1 MPASPDYFLDLL
13 ASKATTPATRAVLNE
28 RLQARPNPT
37 PLYFAPEDYA
47 TLRAVCAHLT
57 EKATGDIIASN
68 IDARLAKGET
78 NGWRYDELPDDGTA
92 IKTFLWALRA
102 RGFDEAGEDDR
113 LGLLVD
119 ARDGSLTTLPDG
131 WPAKRFFSDFLGEV
145 VENYAAQPQT
155 QADLNYAGF
164 ADRPGWSKIGL
175 NERHNREPEMRPLL
189 QAGEGEKTNSFSLEL
204 EPFPNRETEWQTIA
218 PDSPG
223 AMRRF
228 SEDEEV
234 DAVVV
239 GTGAGGGPLLARLA
253 AKGLKVVALEAG
265 KWHDPRGFATDER
278 AQNFLF
284 WLDER
289 LSAGKNAVPFG
300 ANNSGIGVGG
310 STIHYT
316 AYTPRALP
324 EDFQLRTDFGVG
336 NDWPISYE
344 ELVPYYDEVEAFI
357 GVSGPSLYPWGPPR
371 KPYPLPPLPLNAG
384 AQLMKRGCD
393 ALGIKTS
400 AAPNAAL
407 SAPYFQEGMGW
418 RAACSN
424 RGFCQAGC
432 STGGKSSVD
441 VTWIPFAVSKGAE
454 IRPESFVRQIETAG
468 GKVVAVVYT
477 DADGNQHRQK
487 TKALFL
493 CAGAIETPRLL
504 LLNGLA
510 NGSGQVGRNFMAH
523 PGMQVWA
530 QFEDETRPYK
540 GIPGGLISH
549 DTHRPQNADFV
560 GGYLLQSLG
569 VMPVTYSSQYARSQM
584 TMGRE
589 LRDHLAGYN
598 CTAGINILGDCL
610 PYDHNFLEL
619 SDELDGRGLP
629 KPRLHFTEGENE
641 SKMAAHAEQLMR
653 QIFAEAGAKEMWS
666 YNRHA
671 HVIGTAMMGD
681 DPASS
686 VVDKFGR
693 SHEIANL
700 WVCDNSTFPS
710 ALDVNPAL
718 TIMALSL
725 RTADEFARG

>member
-1 MPASPDYFLDLL
+1 MPVSPDYFLDLL
-13 ASKATTPATRAVLNE
+13 ASNATTPATRAVLNE
-28 RLQARPNPT
+28 RLEAHPNPN
-37 PLYFAPEDYA
+37 PLAFSPKDYA
-47 TLRAVCAHLT
+47 TLRLVCARLT
-57 EKATGDIIASN
+57 ENATGDIIASN
-68 IDARLAKGET
+68 IDARLCAGET

-92 IKTFLWALRA
+92 IKTFLAALHA
-102 RGFDEAGEDDR
+102 RGFDEASEDDQ
-113 LGLLVD
+113 LALLVD

-145 VENYAAQPQT
+145 IENYAAQPQT
-155 QADLNYAGF
+155 QAGLNYAGF
-164 ADRPGWSKIGL
+164 ADSPGWSKIGL
-175 NERHNREPEMRPLL
+175 NERHNREPQGDR
-189 QAGEGEKTNSFSLEL
+189 FSLEL
-204 EPFPNRETEWQTIA
+204 EPFPNRESDWQTIA
-218 PDSPG
+218 PDSLG

-228 SEDEEV
+228 VENEEV

-289 LSAGKNAVPFG
+289 LSAGKNAVAFG

-324 EDFQLRTDFGVG
+324 EDFQLRSDFGVG
-336 NDWPISYE
+336 NNWPISYE

-357 GVSGPSLYPWGPPR
+357 GVSGPSPYPWGPPR
-371 KPYPLPPLPLNAG
+371 KPYPLAPLPLNAG

-407 SAPYFQEGMGW
+407 SAPYFQEGVGW

-454 IRPESFVRQIETAG
+454 IRPESFVTQIETAG
-468 GKVVAVVYT
+468 GKVTSVVYQ
-477 DADGNQHRQK
+477 DAQGNEHRQK

-493 CAGAIETPRLL
+493 CAGAVETPRLL

-523 PGMQVWA
+523 AGMQVWA
-530 QFEDETRPYK
+530 QFEEQTRPFK

-584 TMGRE
+584 NFGRE

-598 CTAGINILGDCL
+598 RTAGINILGDCL

-619 SDELDGRGLP
+619 SDELDNRGLP

-641 SKMAAHAEQLMR
+641 RKMGEHAEKLMR
-653 QIFAEAGAKEMWS
+653 QIFAEAGAREMWS

-671 HVIGTAMMGD
+671 HVIGND
-681 DPASS
+681 
-686 VVDKFGR
+686 GR
-693 SHEIANL
+693 
-700 WVCDNSTFPS
+700 
-710 ALDVNPAL
+710 
-718 TIMALSL
+718 
-725 RTADEFARG
+725 